1 MKQAI
6 ICIIPAIILACQNEP
21 TVLTNIGAITFG
33 VLAVYFVTKYDKE
46 RSNKEYETYK
56 NKE

>member
-6 ICIIPAIILACQNEP
+6 ICIVPAIILACQEQP
-21 TVLTNIGAITFG
+21 TALTNIFSITFG

-46 RSNKEYETYK
+46 RSNKE
-56 NKE
+56 